1 MKSLTAA
8 FLPLCL
14 ASLIGCSTLETQGSE
29 PAPPAQKK
37 KDDDGSEKRSLEH
50 KLEVATLRM
59 KQAKMEAD
67 TATEKTRVAL
77 DLAREELTLAEGKLA
92 QFRDVDMPNS
102 IAKTELSLKRAMD
115 STQEAAEELKQL
127 EIMYNEQDLEDMTSE
142 FVINRGKRRAE
153 RAQLSLAIQ
162 QSEFAS
168 LKDHSMPRELLSR
181 ELDVI
186 RKTSAVRSAE
196 ADSKASELKHKIALL
211 KAEFELAE
219 LQEKLDKLAEKG
231 GE

>member
-8 FLPLCL
+8 YLPLCL
-14 ASLIGCSTLETQGSE
+14 AGLIGCSSLETQGST
-29 PAPPAQKK
+29 PGRPAQEKQ
-37 KDDDGSEKRSLEH
+37 DDADAERRSLQR
-50 KLEVATLRM
+50 KLEIAMLRM
-59 KQAKMEAD
+59 QQTQMEAD
-67 TATEKTRVAL
+67 TAAEKAQVAV

-92 QFRDVDMPNS
+92 QFRDIDMPNS
-102 IAKTELSLKRAMD
+102 VAKTELSLKRAMD

-162 QSEFAS
+162 RSEFAS
-168 LKDHSMPRELLSR
+168 LKDHSMPRELRSH
-181 ELDVI
+181 ELDVL
-186 RKTSAVRSAE
+186 RKTSALKSAE
-196 ADSKASELKHKIALL
+196 ADAKAGELKHKIALL
-211 KAEFELAE
+211 KVESEVTELKD
-219 LQEKLDKLAEKG
+219 KLEKLAEKG